1 MKLMVVESPN
11 KVKKI
16 ESILGDGWKVVA
28 SVGHVRDLPKHD
40 IGLEAPDF
48 ALQYE
53 YIPPAQVQGR
63 TFPGG
68 EERVARIR
76 ALMGRA
82 DMIYLATDP
91 DREGEAIAWH
101 LKDALG
107 LDEGDYQRVTF
118 DEISDKAIRAALM
131 QARKIDGDL
140 VQAQEA
146 RRALDR
152 IVGYLVSPLLSNML
166 GQNLSAGRV
175 QSVAVRLVV
184 DLERRIAAFKKTN
197 HFGAV
202 VKFDGGAW
210 KAEWDTK
217 PFITEDVPY
226 VLDETLAKQAAGCR
240 QFKVLDSGTDTAREA
255 PPSCFSTSL
264 MLQAASVTLKR
275 DPELTAKDAQKLFE
289 QGAIT
294 YIRTD
299 SVNISDEAIAEVRAY
314 AEGQGWKL
322 PDAPRKFKTKAGAQE
337 AHEAIRP
344 THIDVLEAGE
354 DEHQRK
360 LYALI
365 WKRTV
370 ASQLADARYKVN
382 SVTLEA
388 TDGAKPFQFKAK
400 GRTLIEQGWRVL
412 TAKDAVED
420 KTDDEAEDSAGKVP
434 VLDVGSAK
442 QADSGELL
450 RKVTKAPPRFTKASL
465 IKKLEDEG
473 IGRPATYPAIMGNIM
488 ARGYLVEDKRYL
500 VPTETGTILVEHL
513 VKAGFEFMELAFT
526 RELES
531 QLDRIAEGEREYLDV
546 VAPAYDQLKAEL
558 AAIAQGG
565 DFKPRFACPKCSA
578 GLRKHQK
585 PGKLPIWYCT
595 NDECKTF
602 LDDVDGKPVERKE
615 HPCPKCSTPL
625 RRYKKKAGGLGW
637 FCPTEDCKTFMDD
650 DKGRPVE
657 PKVHPCP
664 KCSSP
669 LRRFQKKDKE
679 SSKPI
684 KGAFAW
690 FCTNDECK
698 TFLDDEK
705 GQPVA
710 IKTAP
715 CPSCGKPMYRRKGQY
730 GYWWGCSGFKDGC
743 KVIMD
748 DQAGKPVPKQ
758 AKGAKPAAKATVKR
772 AAAPTRLVLKT
783 PKK

>member
-28 SVGHVRDLPKHD
+28 SAGHVRDLPKHD
-40 IGLEAPDF
+40 IGLEAPAF

-53 YIPPAQVQGR
+53 YIPPIQVQGR

-76 ALMGRA
+76 ALSGKA
-82 DMIYLATDP
+82 DMIFLATDP

-101 LKDALG
+101 LKDVLG
-107 LDEGDYQRVTF
+107 LDESDYERVTF
-118 DEISDKAIRAALM
+118 DEITEKAIRTALS
-131 QARKIDGDL
+131 QARKINVDL

-184 DLERRIAAFKKTN
+184 DLERRIVAFKKTN

-202 VKFDGGAW
+202 VKFDGGVW

-226 VLDETLAKQAAGCR
+226 VLDEALAKQAAGCR

-264 MLQAASVTLKR
+264 LLQAASVTLKR

-314 AEGQGWKL
+314 AEGMGWKL
-322 PDAPRKFKTKAGAQE
+322 PDSPRKFKTKAGAQE

-344 THIDVLEAGE
+344 AHIDVLEAGE

-382 SVTLEA
+382 YVTLEA

-420 KTDDEAEDSAGKVP
+420 KTDDEDDSAGKVP

-558 AAIAQGG
+558 DAIALGD
-565 DFKPRFACPKCSA
+565 DFKPRFACPKCSS
-578 GLRKHQK
+578 GLRKYQK

-595 NDECKTF
+595 NNECETF
-602 LDDVDGKPVERKE
+602 LDDVGGKPVERKE

-625 RRYKKKAGGLGW
+625 RRYKKKGGGLGW
-637 FCPTEDCKTFMDD
+637 FCPTDDCKTFMDD

-657 PKVHPCP
+657 PKEHPCQ

-679 SSKPI
+679 SGKPI

-690 FCTNDECK
+690 FCTNDKCK
-698 TFLDDEK
+698 TFLDDEN

-730 GYWWGCSGFKDGC
+730 GYWRGWGGWGVGGPAGDGR
-743 KVIMD
+743 
-748 DQAGKPVPKQ
+748 AGATLLSLPLDKLMQ
-758 AKGAKPAAKATVKR
+758 QTGAPGEAGS
-772 AAAPTRLVLKT
+772 AAARLVLKT

>member
-16 ESILGDGWKVVA
+16 ESILGDDWKVVA
-28 SVGHVRDLPKHD
+28 SVGHVRDLPKHE
-40 IGLEAPDF
+40 IGLEAPEF
-48 ALQYE
+48 VLQYE
-53 YIPPAQVQGR
+53 YIPPATLQGR

-68 EERVARIR
+68 EERVSRIR
-76 ALMGRA
+76 ALAGRA
-82 DMIYLATDP
+82 EMIYLATDP

-107 LDEGDYQRVTF
+107 LDERDYERVTF
-118 DEISDKAIRAALM
+118 DEITAPVIRAAIA
-131 QARKIDGDL
+131 QARKIDGNL

-152 IVGYLVSPLLSNML
+152 IVGYKVSPMLSNML

-184 DLERRIAAFKKTN
+184 DLERRIKAFKKTD

-240 QFKVLDSGTDTAREA
+240 QFKVLESGTDTAREA

-264 MLQAASVTLKR
+264 MLQAASVSLKL
-275 DPELTAKDAQKLFE
+275 DPEVTSKLAQKLFE

-299 SVNISDEAIAEVRAY
+299 SVNISDEAVSEIRAY
-314 AEGQGWKL
+314 AEGKGWKL
-322 PDAPRKFKTKAGAQE
+322 PDSPRKFKTKGGAQE

-344 THIDVLEAGE
+344 THIEVEDAGE
-354 DEHQRK
+354 DENQRR
-360 LYALI
+360 LYRLI
-365 WKRTV
+365 WQRSV

-382 SVTLEA
+382 SVHLEA
-388 TDGAKPFQFKAK
+388 TDGTKPFWFKAK

-420 KTDDEAEDSAGKVP
+420 KGDDQADNAGTVP
-434 VLDVGSAK
+434 VLEVSSAK

-450 RKVTKAPPRFTKASL
+450 RKATKAPSRYTKASL
-465 IKKLEDEG
+465 IAKLENEG
-473 IGRPATYPAIMGNIM
+473 IGRPATYAAIMSNIM
-488 ARGYLVEDKRYL
+488 SRGYLTEEKRFL
-500 VPTETGTILVEHL
+500 APTETGVLIVDHL
-513 VKAGFEFMELAFT
+513 VKAGFGFMQLDFT

-531 QLDRIAEGEREYLDV
+531 ELDRIAEGERVYLDV
-546 VAPAYDQLKAEL
+546 VAPAYNQLSDELKNIAE
-558 AAIAQGG
+558 GG
-565 DFKPRFACPKCSA
+565 EFKPRFACPKCGG
-578 GLRKHQK
+578 GLRKLQK
-585 PGKLPIWYCT
+585 PGKLPLWFCTNKECKTFLDDLDGKPQERRTHACPKCETPLRRYQKKAGGIGWFCT

-602 LDDVDGKPVERKE
+602 FDDEKGTPVEQKI
-615 HPCPKCSTPL
+615 
-625 RRYKKKAGGLGW
+625 
-637 FCPTEDCKTFMDD
+637 
-650 DKGRPVE
+650 
-657 PKVHPCP
+657 HPCP

-679 SSKPI
+679 TQKPI

-698 TFLDDEK
+698 TFLDDER
-705 GQPVA
+705 GRPVE
-710 IKTAP
+710 IKTSP
-715 CPSCGKPMYRRKGQY
+715 CPKCGKPMYRRKGQY
-730 GYWWGCSGFKDGC
+730 GFWWGCSGFRDGC

-748 DQAGKPVPKQ
+748 DKGGKPEPRQ
-758 AKGAKPAAKATVKR
+758 AKAAKPASKPAKATAARTKR
-772 AAAPTRLVLKT
+772 
-783 PKK
+783 